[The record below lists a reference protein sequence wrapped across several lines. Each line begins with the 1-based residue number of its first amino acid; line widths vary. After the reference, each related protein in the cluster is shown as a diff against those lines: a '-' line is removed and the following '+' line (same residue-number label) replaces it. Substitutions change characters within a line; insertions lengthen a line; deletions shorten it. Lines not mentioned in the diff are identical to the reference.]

1 MALSNSDIDRIV
13 HGVWEYRYKGDKRN
27 LNMYNKISRLLDLGE
42 NINSILN
49 PLKDRLN
56 RACNMLLRTDSKASG
71 MLTAD
76 GKPHQADLWTRLD
89 WMDKRICDLNPNP
102 SSKRTH
108 TTAAMHLTDDTID
121 KIADK
126 VIAKTKA
133 AASTTTPQEA
143 E

>member
-27 LNMYNKISRLLDLGE
+27 LNMYNKVSRLLDLGE

-49 PLKDRLN
+49 PLKDKAR

-89 WMDKRICDLNPNP
+89 WMDKRLRDLTPNP
-102 SSKRTH
+102 RSKRPD

-121 KIADK
+121 RIADK
-126 VIAKTKA
+126 VIARTKA
-133 AASTTTPQEA
+133 AESNPTPQEA
-143 E
+143 Q

>member
-13 HGVWEYRYKGDKRN
+13 RGVWEYRYKGDKRN
-27 LNMYNKISRLLDLGE
+27 LNMYNKISRLLDLCE
-42 NINSILN
+42 NINSIVN
-49 PLKDRLN
+49 PLKDKAR
-56 RACNMLLRTDSKASG
+56 RAFDMLLRTDSKASG
-71 MLTAD
+71 MHTAD

-89 WMDKRICDLNPNP
+89 WMDKRLRDLTPNP
-102 SSKRTH
+102 RSRRPD
-108 TTAAMHLTDDTID
+108 TTAAMHLSDDTID

-133 AASTTTPQEA
+133 AAPTTTPQEA